1 MTPGQVMSAYKA
13 VNELANCA
21 FPYSVTRQVH
31 ALKKKLT
38 DEFNIVLEAEKA
50 LVAKHKGTAS
60 ENGSYH
66 FETVEA
72 ATAFHREYQDFL
84 HQEGDVNLPKVD
96 LSRCFDSIVISAAS
110 IDALEGIVIFEE
122 G

>member
-21 FPYSVTRQVH
+21 FPYSVARQVH

-38 DEFNIVLEAEKA
+38 DEFNIVLEAEKT
-50 LVAKHKGTAS
+50 LVAKYRGTTS

-72 ATAFHREYQDFL
+72 ATAFHKEYRDFL
-84 HQEGDVNLPKVD
+84 NQEGDVDLPKADV
-96 LSRCFDSIVISAAS
+96 SRCFDAVVISAAS